1 MSDAHSPALEPS
13 ESAIIFLRLL
23 NEAAAQKLIC
33 DETRNRHADAIQ
45 ELEEASTVA
54 ARLSTDFDAALSGA
68 IEFLS
73 SPASWRSKDQKSEA
87 QVMDDLI
94 ALAHQVAQA
103 KSEEFLAKK
112 KEKAARENEI
122 DFQRSEAF
130 VRLDKAKIEMLVSF
144 GAPHPF
150 AYLM

>member
-1 MSDAHSPALEPS
+1 MSATHPQAV
-13 ESAIIFLRLL
+13 ANFLRLL

-33 DETRNRHADAIQ
+33 DETRNRHADAMQ
-45 ELEEASTVA
+45 ELEEASTA
-54 ARLSTDFDAALSGA
+54 ATRLSAEFETALSGA
-68 IEFLS
+68 IEFLL
-73 SPASWRSKDQKSEA
+73 SPASWHSEDEKSEA

-112 KEKAARENEI
+112 KEKAARENVI

-130 VRLDKAKIEMLVSF
+130 VRLYEAKIEMLVFF

-150 AYLM
+150 VDLM